1 MPRAVVLLTLLAG
14 CALPEGRV
22 ASFRGAALA
31 PDAGGLQ
38 PAGTEL
44 RIDFGR
50 IKAGVVEA
58 VTRLLGASPVSETIN
73 RECAAGP
80 VNTVS
85 WAGLELTFMDGDFLG
100 WVLDDA
106 AFATADG
113 IRPGMTRAALEAAG
127 VGPFEVTSL
136 GVDFEA
142 NGIFGFLEQGTPDA
156 PLIEMSSGL
165 RCSVR

>member
-22 ASFRGAALA
+22 ASSRWAALA

-50 IKAGVVEA
+50 TKAGVVEA

-85 WAGLELTFMDGDFLG
+85 
-100 WVLDDA
+100 
-106 AFATADG
+106 
-113 IRPGMTRAALEAAG
+113 
-127 VGPFEVTSL
+127 
-136 GVDFEA
+136 
-142 NGIFGFLEQGTPDA
+142 
-156 PLIEMSSGL
+156 
-165 RCSVR
+165 